1 MPVPKHF
8 PRVPCIV
15 ELSDAPEPAL
25 ALVRLTRA
33 IEDLRPVLLHSSGG
47 APSRWSVLGFWP
59 VEVVQWHGDKAD
71 VWLRLQA
78 LMQGLAN
85 APVFEAG
92 HALPEPFHGGF
103 LGALSYDLHAPAARL
118 AIDPQLPAD
127 DADAPLVVGGVYD
140 TFLVWNHASG
150 ACHLVGPEG
159 RDLSAVQTAL
169 ASSIEPLA
177 PPTGLTFVREASSA
191 LHAENVRAAQ
201 AAILA
206 GEIYQANI
214 SHRLSGTLDA
224 QAWPPADAFA
234 ALCAANPVPY
244 AGFIEWDGG
253 ALLSASPELLVELE
267 ARPAASDSSAQPT
280 LRRARTRPIK
290 GTAPRGSTPHADE
303 ALGAA
308 LLASAKDNAELAMI
322 VDLERNDLGRVAA
335 MFEDRSPSVF
345 VHAPRRLEK
354 YASVQH
360 LVADVECVVRPN
372 CTELEL
378 LGAVFPGGS
387 ITGAPKLRSM
397 EVIAELEGRAR
408 SFFTGSLGFV
418 DGRGASAFNILI
430 RTLLWNTRTG
440 AASLRV
446 GGGVTWASD
455 PMDED
460 QETLHKAASLLAGLG
475 IALVALD

>member
-1 MPVPKHF
+1 MPAPKHF

-15 ELSDAPEPAL
+15 NLSDAPDPTL

-33 IEDLRPVLLHSSGG
+33 LEGLRPVLLHSSGG
-47 APSRWSVLGFWP
+47 VPSRWSVLGFWP
-59 VEVVQWHGDKAD
+59 VEVVQWHGDKLE
-71 VWLRLQA
+71 VWQRLQT
-78 LMQGLAN
+78 LLKGLAE
-85 APVFEAG
+85 APVFETG

-103 LGALSYDLHAPAARL
+103 LGALSYDLHAPGARL
-118 AIDPQLPAD
+118 AIDARLPAE
-127 DADAPLVVGGVYD
+127 DAAAPLVVGGIYD
-140 TFLVWNHASG
+140 TFLVWEHASG

-159 RDLSAVQTAL
+159 RDLSAVHAAL
-169 ASSIEPLA
+169 GGSSVPIVA
-177 PPTGLTFVREASSA
+177 PSGLTFVRETSSA
-191 LHAENVRAAQ
+191 EHADNVRAAQ
-201 AAILA
+201 AAILD

-244 AGFIEWDGG
+244 AGFVEWDGG
-253 ALLSASPELLVELE
+253 ALLSASPELLVELDT
-267 ARPAASDSSAQPT
+267 RPTGSDSNV

-290 GTAPRGSTPHADE
+290 GTAPRGSTPQADE

-335 MFEDRSPSVF
+335 MFEERSPSVF
-345 VHAPRRLEK
+345 VRTPLRLEK

-360 LVADVECVVRPN
+360 LVADVECIVSAN
-372 CTELEL
+372 CTELDV

-397 EVIAELEGRAR
+397 EIIAQLEGRQR

-418 DGRGASAFNILI
+418 DGRGASAFSILI

-440 AASLRV
+440 SASLRV
-446 GGGVTWASD
+446 GGGVTWASV
-455 PMDED
+455 PKDED